1 MVLKGHGFSRAVP
14 APGKKRASAPEGREF
29 RSRLVKP
36 ARHFPIRDFALYFQ
50 YRICVPIRRPLAT
63 PHQKPETGFMPVSL
77 SLENKVALITGGSRG
92 IGAAT
97 VRLFVEAG
105 ARVLFTYEKSN
116 GKAELLVSELGAEH
130 CIALA
135 SNLSGTASAAQLV
148 DEVVNRLGR
157 LDILVANH
165 GVWKSQ
171 DVAIDQL
178 SDEQWR
184 NTLSINLDSVFSLV
198 RHSVAAMKKRHH
210 EPGETAGHIV
220 LVSSTAGQ
228 RGEAFH
234 CDYAASK
241 GALISMVK
249 GLSTELAADGIY
261 VNCVAPG
268 WVATDMS
275 ASTLSDPKTRAV
287 VLAKIPL
294 GRVGTPE
301 ELAAPILFLCTP
313 HAGFITGEVFNVNG
327 GAVLVG

>member
-1 MVLKGHGFSRAVP
+1 MN
-14 APGKKRASAPEGREF
+14 
-29 RSRLVKP
+29 
-36 ARHFPIRDFALYFQ
+36 
-50 YRICVPIRRPLAT
+50 
-63 PHQKPETGFMPVSL
+63 L
-77 SLENKVALITGGSRG
+77 SLDSKVALITGGSRG

-105 ARVLFTYEKSN
+105 AKVVFNYQSA
-116 GKAELLVSELGAEH
+116 KAKADELVRDCGGANCRAVQCELSTPAAAERLIAETVSAF
-130 CIALA
+130 
-135 SNLSGTASAAQLV
+135 
-148 DEVVNRLGR
+148 GR

-165 GVWKSQ
+165 GIWPPEDTPV
-171 DVAIDQL
+171 DL
-178 SDEQWR
+178 MTDEHWLR
-184 NTLSINLDSVFSLV
+184 TMAVNLNSVFGLIK
-198 RHSVAAMKKRHH
+198 HAVAQMKKQRSPARVANSSANAGV
-210 EPGETAGHIV
+210 EKTSLADNPPASGHIV

-249 GLSTELAADGIY
+249 GLSTELARDNIR

-275 ASTLSDPKTRAV
+275 AAALSDPPTRAKV
-287 VLAKIPL
+287 FATIPL

-301 ELAAPILFLCTP
+301 EIAGPILFLCTL
-313 HAGFITGEVFNVNG
+313 HAGFITGEIFNVNG